1 MFTGLRMGQ
10 SMAHADSGRLM
21 ALLDGEI
28 AVQDRIAL
36 EAHLDACTQCA
47 TELSELREFS
57 REFASAL
64 TVADGAIPLMAARA
78 RFEDHTPRPRLQRPV
93 TMLPVSGAGSLL
105 KAAAVVLLLAGGASA
120 AIPGSPVRRA
130 AAAVADFVARLV
142 GNEAAPVVEAT
153 APVAEPP
160 AEQEPVGPLPG
171 IVLTPIDGYVRVSL
185 HDVDPGARI
194 VVRLVDAEGTIK
206 VPAGQ
211 KEPTFEPRNAENHVD
226 VSGITAGIIVE
237 LPRRLDSA
245 LVEVDGRP
253 YFVKSGS
260 SQRILG
266 PNPERTN
273 DEVVFRARS

>member
-1 MFTGLRMGQ
+1 MGQ
-10 SMAHADSGRLM
+10 SMAHADSGTLM

-36 EAHLDACTQCA
+36 ESHLGACTQCA
-47 TELSELREFS
+47 TELSELRELG
-57 REFASAL
+57 REFTSAL
-64 TVADGAIPLMAARA
+64 AVADGAIPLMAGRA
-78 RFEDHTPRPRLQRPV
+78 RFEDHTPGPRLQRPV
-93 TMLPVSGAGSLL
+93 TMLPVAGAGSLL

-142 GNEAAPVVEAT
+142 ADEAAPVVQAP

-160 AEQEPVGPLPG
+160 VAQEPVGAMPG
-171 IVLTPIDGYVRVSL
+171 IVLTPVDGYVRVSL

-194 VVRLVDAEGTIK
+194 VVRLVNGDGTVK
-206 VPAGQ
+206 APGGQ
-211 KEPTFEPRNAENHVD
+211 KEPMFELGNEDNHVH
-226 VSGITAGIIVE
+226 VTGITTGIIVE

-245 LVEVDGRP
+245 LVEVGGRP
-253 YFVKSGS
+253 YFVKDGS

-266 PNPERTN
+266 PNAERTDN
-273 DEVVFRARS
+273 EVVFRARS

>member
-1 MFTGLRMGQ
+1 MGQ
-10 SMAHADSGRLM
+10 SMAHADSGTLM

-28 AVQDRIAL
+28 AGQDRIVL
-36 EAHLDACTQCA
+36 ESHLDACTQCTA
-47 TELSELREFS
+47 ELSELRES
-57 REFASAL
+57 AREFTSAL
-64 TVADGAIPLMAARA
+64 AVADGAIPLLAARA

-93 TMLPVSGAGSLL
+93 TMLPVTGASSLL

-130 AAAVADFVARLV
+130 AEAVAAFVVGLV
-142 GNEAAPVVEAT
+142 SEEPEPVVQAPV
-153 APVAEPP
+153 PVPEPP
-160 AEQEPVGPLPG
+160 AVQEPATPLPG
-171 IVLTPIDGYVRVSL
+171 IVLRPLDGHVRISL

-194 VVRLVDAEGTIK
+194 VVRLVDTEGTVK

-211 KEPTFEPRNAENHVD
+211 REPTFESGDADNHVD
-226 VSGITAGIIVE
+226 VSGITTGIIIE

-253 YFVKSGS
+253 YFVKNGP

-266 PNPERTN
+266 PNAERTDN
-273 DEVVFRARS
+273 EVVFRARF